1 MSNEMNFDPMTGKPI
16 VNNDSPVRK
25 QIGFD
30 PMTGEPVYEE
40 EPAPRKQVGFDPM
53 TGEPVYEEDPV
64 PKKQVGFDPMTGE
77 PVYESAPEF
86 SSGTNKPGKKGL
98 NLKIL
103 IPVACVC
110 LVLIA
115 GIVVFA
121 KSVLGSPAVKVASA
135 LKNTFKG
142 EKIVESLMDLSEF
155 SDSNTFTV
163 NGVIGEGDM
172 YVSFNAGAE
181 ISSKNFEVS
190 ADADVQLDSV
200 TGAAYLYMN
209 DEYIAVDSPDYLDS
223 AIGYTFSP
231 DGGDY
236 GDFIQELDS
245 EAEFEMIDEAVNAAV
260 DLCKSR
266 EDIQKKAEKIIL
278 SQLKELEFEK
288 LKKEEI
294 EIGRDDVKCSGYEV
308 EVDGDWLADTYEMI
322 LDVVEEEG
330 GDAIEILSD
339 YGYYEIED
347 MVDELSYIEDFTI
360 RFWIKSNKVLAIDV
374 ETSGEEVR
382 VAFAGDKAP
391 WHEIILYADDEEL
404 ASLEASVDGKV
415 EEFDLK
421 AGGTKV
427 GTFEYN
433 TSTGE
438 FELSSDSLYES
449 IEGTLLISK
458 KELSFYFDYDGVSVD
473 MTISKDA
480 NIAVIDRGDMLD
492 IRTATMDEMN
502 TFADNLYD
510 LLYKY

>member
-181 ISSKNFEVS
+181 ISSKNFGS
-190 ADADVQLDSV
+190 NKL
-200 TGAAYLYMN
+200 N
-209 DEYIAVDSPDYLDS
+209 SPPTSEKRLITPS
-223 AIGYTFSP
+223 LFC
-231 DGGDY
+231 DG
-236 GDFIQELDS
+236 
-245 EAEFEMIDEAVNAAV
+245 V
-260 DLCKSR
+260 
-266 EDIQKKAEKIIL
+266 IL
-278 SQLKELEFEK
+278 SHNS
-288 LKKEEI
+288 
-294 EIGRDDVKCSGYEV
+294 RYV
-308 EVDGDWLADTYEMI
+308 
-322 LDVVEEEG
+322 
-330 GDAIEILSD
+330 
-339 YGYYEIED
+339 
-347 MVDELSYIEDFTI
+347 
-360 RFWIKSNKVLAIDV
+360 
-374 ETSGEEVR
+374 
-382 VAFAGDKAP
+382 
-391 WHEIILYADDEEL
+391 
-404 ASLEASVDGKV
+404 
-415 EEFDLK
+415 
-421 AGGTKV
+421 
-427 GTFEYN
+427 
-433 TSTGE
+433 
-438 FELSSDSLYES
+438 
-449 IEGTLLISK
+449 
-458 KELSFYFDYDGVSVD
+458 
-473 MTISKDA
+473 
-480 NIAVIDRGDMLD
+480 
-492 IRTATMDEMN
+492 N
-502 TFADNLYD
+502 TFGTIW
-510 LLYKY
+510 